1 MRQLCYEFENGER
14 FLRHYRLEGARELL
28 FLPGQTDCN
37 AGDELDLEVRFRH
50 SGYAF
55 RTLAQVQLRRLAGR
69 ELDGLEVGAL
79 CSLVGPPT
87 RRRMVDHA
95 RGRDV
100 PYHPREQLRV
110 PCRFPVTVV
119 HRHARSVAQAIDYCP
134 GGVQIVGGPPL
145 EVGDAVQLKLH
156 PIGSLFGLSLL
167 GQVVW
172 SQRLP
177 EAAYGINLRPRG
189 SLLRRRLQWL
199 YEKLLAR
206 ELRKGAR

>member
-1 MRQLCYEFENGER
+1 MRQLCYEFEDGER

-69 ELDGLEVGAL
+69 EGLEVGAL
-79 CSLVGPPT
+79 VNLVGPPM

-95 RGRDV
+95 RGREV
-100 PYHPREQLRV
+100 PYHLREQLRV
-110 PCRFPVTVV
+110 PCRFPVTVL
-119 HRHARSVAQAIDYCP
+119 HRRTRSAAQAIDYCP
-134 GGVQIVGGPPL
+134 GGVQIVGGPVL
-145 EVGDAVQLKLH
+145 DVGDAVQLRLH

-172 SQRLP
+172 VQRLP
-177 EAAYGINLRPRG
+177 EAAYGIHLRPQG
-189 SLLRRRLQWL
+189 GLLRRRLQWL